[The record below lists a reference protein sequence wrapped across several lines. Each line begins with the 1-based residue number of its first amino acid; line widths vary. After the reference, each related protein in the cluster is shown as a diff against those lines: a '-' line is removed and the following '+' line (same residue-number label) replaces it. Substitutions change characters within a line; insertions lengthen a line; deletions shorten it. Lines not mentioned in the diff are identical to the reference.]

1 MAPLYNLPNISKVI
15 EGRLIE
21 VDINTPQVLFQIGS
35 KEAFSRIKEKDST
48 VCINMLYALEGAVE
62 GIRWH
67 YLSDNKK
74 RELKEFYK
82 TLQTEKFNC

>member
-1 MAPLYNLPNISKVI
+1 MATLYNLPNISKVI
-15 EGRLIE
+15 EGRLLE
-21 VDINTPQVLFQIGS
+21 VNITSPQVLFQIGS